1 MRVKNWEKFQHFKD
15 RRPPWIKLYRDLL
28 DDVEWHE
35 LSGDDSKTLVMIWL
49 IASEGLGE
57 LPDKKSL
64 SFRLRMTTKQLEA
77 ALNRLSH
84 WLITDRYQD
93 DIKVSQIKSVAD
105 VSNHQETETETET
118 ETESTNVLCLASKTP
133 SQQLI
138 DLFHSKCGY
147 LPKITVINESRK
159 RTLKARYTEVMREE
173 GWTPEKT
180 LEWFADFYE
189 IVNQSK
195 FLTGRAAAVN
205 GHRVFRA
212 DWDWVHNPNNF
223 VKIVEGKYNGG

>member
-1 MRVKNWEKFQHFKD
+1 MRVKNWEKFQHYKSG
-15 RRPPWIKLYRDLL
+15 RGTPPWVKLYRELL
-28 DDVEWHE
+28 NDKEWFK
-35 LSGDDSKTLVMIWL
+35 LSGDASKFL
-49 IASEGLGE
+49 ISCWILAAESDGI
-57 LPDKKSL
+57 LPDSETL
-64 SFRLRMTTKQLEA
+64 AWRLRIDIKTVEKH
-77 ALNRLSH
+77 LSACNH
-84 WLITDRYQD
+84 WIIDDASNLLSTRYQD
-93 DIKVSQIKSVAD
+93 ATPETEK
-105 VSNHQETETETET
+105 ETETEKEI
-118 ETESTNVLCLASKTP
+118 EIPSTNVLCLASKTP
-133 SQQLI
+133 NQQLI
-138 DLFHSKCGY
+138 DLFHTKCGY

-180 LEWFADFYE
+180 LEWFSDFYE

>member
-1 MRVKNWEKFQHFKD
+1 
-15 RRPPWIKLYRDLL
+15 
-28 DDVEWHE
+28 
-35 LSGDDSKTLVMIWL
+35 MIWL

-138 DLFHSKCGY
+138 DLFHTKCGY